1 MKKYLALVEKPS
13 ACREYQA
20 VYNKHKAQIDAKI
33 GGSIDF
39 IPLAGH
45 CARLLEPKEI
55 DRWAGRK
62 WTEIYKDS
70 MPIIPDKWEVRPI
83 EANKN
88 ILSEIKKKM
97 NANKY
102 TDYIC
107 ACDSDNEG
115 SLIFYYV
122 AQYLGIL
129 KEPTLRFY
137 ETALTEKEILKSFL
151 TMEDYYKT
159 PKHANMTKAGILR
172 SRADYAIGM
181 SMTVAYTVRYGELIK
196 FGSVKAPT
204 LKIIYDNCYIIDHFK
219 EVITYGVKS
228 LHVDGFESTLTND
241 GDAKDRSFEKKEDAE
256 FLLKSLKDE
265 AVVKSYVKKNV
276 TNKAPKLY
284 ALSDLQI
291 EAAKAPYGYTP
302 DQTLE
307 IAQKLYEER
316 KILSYPRTSGNYL
329 ASSKV
334 AELPDILASIKDI
347 PDIKPFVARITN
359 ADYTRVASDTNI
371 INDKEV
377 EKASHDALVPTG
389 HKVDWDALT
398 QPEKDIFLLV
408 CKRLVAHFMPYFTE
422 EKVVMM
428 LDNNGNPFRAN
439 GRRTVENGFN
449 EIYGKVI
456 ADEILPEYKA
466 GDVVKIEKSYVIDK
480 VSAPPA
486 RYTTGTIIKA
496 MKNIANQIPV
506 ENEAARRA
514 LRNSSGIG
522 TEATRANIVKD
533 LQDTGYITTK
543 KNAIY
548 ITESGKRYIENIRVE
563 KDDGTFDYGI
573 ADPITVAYWSAKYQD
588 VQLGEGNIQESLS
601 ELTDYLTKT
610 IEDLKASGEPVK
622 AGFSSPATAN
632 LPPCPLCGGR
642 VASGKFGLYCSTYK
656 ESGCKLSIP
665 NEMAH
670 KPLTDNQK
678 LGLLEGKK
686 IHAKGFKSKTGKTF
700 EADIILNKQTGK
712 VEFDFSF
719 TEKKK

>member
-13 ACREYQA
+13 ACREFQK
-20 VYNKHKAQIDAKI
+20 VYNAHQSKIEAKI
-33 GGSIDF
+33 GGIIDF
-39 IPLAGH
+39 IPMAGH
-45 CARLLEPKEI
+45 LVRNAEPKELSS
-55 DRWAGRK
+55 WAGKK
-62 WTEIYKDS
+62 WTEIYKEDMPMIPGNWELKPIDS
-70 MPIIPDKWEVRPI
+70 
-83 EANKN
+83 NKN
-88 ILSEIKKKM
+88 ILSEIKKKI

-102 TDYIC
+102 DGYIC
-107 ACDSDNEG
+107 MTDSDQEG
-115 SLIFYYV
+115 NLIYHYV
-122 AQYLGIL
+122 ASYLGID
-129 KEPTLRFY
+129 KCETLRFY
-137 ETALTEKEILKSFL
+137 ETALTEKDILNSFL
-151 TMEDYYKT
+151 TMEDFYKT
-159 PKHANMTKAGILR
+159 PRHANTTKAGIFR
-172 SRADYAIGM
+172 SRWDWLLGM
-181 SMTVAYTVRYGELIK
+181 NMTVAYTVRFGELIK

-204 LKIIYDNCYIIDHFK
+204 LKIIYDNCHIIDNFK
-219 EVITYGVKS
+219 EVTTYGVKS

-241 GDAKDRSFEKKEDAE
+241 DDNKDRSYENKSDAE
-256 FLLKSLKDE
+256 DLLADLKNE
-265 AVVKSYVKKNV
+265 AKVKSFVKKNV
-276 TNKAPKLY
+276 TSKAPKLY
-284 ALSDLQI
+284 SLSDLQI
-291 EAAKAPYGYTP
+291 DAAKAPYGYTP

-329 ASSKV
+329 ASGKV
-334 AELPDILASIKDI
+334 SDLPDILASIKDI
-347 PDIKPFVARITN
+347 PDIKPFVSRITN
-359 ADYTRVASDTNI
+359 ADYSRVASDTNI

-377 EKASHDALVPTG
+377 EKASHDALIPTG
-389 HKVDWDALT
+389 HKVDWNALS
-398 QPEKDIFLLV
+398 QQEKDIFLLV

-422 EKVVMM
+422 EKTTLL
-428 LDNNGNPFRAN
+428 LDNNGHPFRAN
-439 GRRTVENGFN
+439 GRRTIENGFN

-456 ADEILPEYKA
+456 PDEILPEYKA
-466 GDVVKIEKSYVIDK
+466 GDIVKIEKSYVVEK

-496 MKNIANQIPV
+496 MKNIASQITEP
-506 ENEAARRA
+506 ELKKLMKE
-514 LRNSSGIG
+514 SEGIG

-548 ITESGKRYIENIRVE
+548 ITESGKRYIENIRVQKE
-563 KDDGTFDYGI
+563 DGTFDYGM
-573 ADPITVAYWSAKYQD
+573 ADPMTVALWSAKNKEI
-588 VQLGEGNIQESLS
+588 QLGERNV
-601 ELTDYLTKT
+601 KT
-610 IEDLKASGEPVK
+610 TLEEFNEFLNQTIVDLKASGEPVK

-632 LPPCPLCGGR
+632 LPSCPLCGGR

-686 IHAKGFKSKTGKTF
+686 IHAKGFKSKTGKAF

>member
-13 ACREYQA
+13 ACREFQK
-20 VYNKHKAQIDAKI
+20 VYNAHQSKIEAKI
-33 GGSIDF
+33 GGTIDF
-39 IPLAGH
+39 IPMAGH
-45 CARLLEPKEI
+45 LVRNAEPKELSS
-55 DRWAGRK
+55 WAGKK
-62 WTEIYKDS
+62 WTEIYKEG
-70 MPIIPDKWEVRPI
+70 MPMIPDNWELKPI
-83 EANKN
+83 ESNKN
-88 ILSEIKKKM
+88 ILSEIKKKI

-102 TDYIC
+102 DAYIC
-107 ACDSDNEG
+107 MTDSDVEG
-115 SLIFYYV
+115 SLIYHYV
-122 AQYLGIL
+122 ASYLGID
-129 KEPTLRFY
+129 KCETLRFY
-137 ETALTEKEILKSFL
+137 ETALTEKDILNSFL
-151 TMEDYYKT
+151 TMEDFYKT
-159 PKHANMTKAGILR
+159 PRHANTTKAGIFR
-172 SRADYAIGM
+172 SRWDWLLGM
-181 SMTVAYTVRYGELIK
+181 NMTVAYTVRFGELIK

-204 LKIIYDNCYIIDHFK
+204 LKIIYDNCHIIDNFK
-219 EVITYGVKS
+219 EVTTYGVKS

-241 GDAKDRSFEKKEDAE
+241 DDNKDRSYENKSDAE
-256 FLLKSLKDE
+256 DLLADLKNE
-265 AVVKSYVKKNV
+265 AKVKSFVKKNV
-276 TNKAPKLY
+276 TSKAPKLY
-284 ALSDLQI
+284 SLSDLQI
-291 EAAKAPYGYTP
+291 DAAKAPYGYTP

-329 ASSKV
+329 ASGKV
-334 AELPDILASIKDI
+334 SDLPDILASIKDI
-347 PDIKPFVARITN
+347 PDIKPFVSRITN
-359 ADYTRVASDTNI
+359 ADYSRVASDTNI

-377 EKASHDALVPTG
+377 EKASHDALIPTG
-389 HKVDWDALT
+389 HKVDWNALS
-398 QPEKDIFLLV
+398 QQEKDIFLLV

-422 EKVVMM
+422 EKTTLL
-428 LDNNGNPFRAN
+428 LDNNGHPFRAN
-439 GRRTVENGFN
+439 GRRTIENGFN

-456 ADEILPEYKA
+456 PDEILPEYKA
-466 GDVVKIEKSYVIDK
+466 GDIVKIEKSYVVEK

-496 MKNIANQIPV
+496 MKNIASQITEP
-506 ENEAARRA
+506 ELKKLMKE
-514 LRNSSGIG
+514 SEGIG

-548 ITESGKRYIENIRVE
+548 ITESGKRYIENIRVQKE
-563 KDDGTFDYGI
+563 DGTFDYGM
-573 ADPITVAYWSAKYQD
+573 ADPMTVALWSAKNKEI
-588 VQLGEGNIQESLS
+588 QLGERNV
-601 ELTDYLTKT
+601 KT
-610 IEDLKASGEPVK
+610 TLEEFNEFLNQTIVDLKASGEPVK

-686 IHAKGFKSKTGKTF
+686 IHAKGFKSKTGKAF

>member
-439 GRRTVENGFN
+439 GRRTIENGFN

-466 GDVVKIEKSYVIDK
+466 GN
-480 VSAPPA
+480 
-486 RYTTGTIIKA
+486 R
-496 MKNIANQIPV
+496 
-506 ENEAARRA
+506 
-514 LRNSSGIG
+514 
-522 TEATRANIVKD
+522 
-533 LQDTGYITTK
+533 
-543 KNAIY
+543 
-548 ITESGKRYIENIRVE
+548 
-563 KDDGTFDYGI
+563 
-573 ADPITVAYWSAKYQD
+573 
-588 VQLGEGNIQESLS
+588 
-601 ELTDYLTKT
+601 TD
-610 IEDLKASGEPVK
+610 
-622 AGFSSPATAN
+622 
-632 LPPCPLCGGR
+632 R
-642 VASGKFGLYCSTYK
+642 
-656 ESGCKLSIP
+656 
-665 NEMAH
+665 
-670 KPLTDNQK
+670 
-678 LGLLEGKK
+678 
-686 IHAKGFKSKTGKTF
+686 
-700 EADIILNKQTGK
+700 
-712 VEFDFSF
+712 
-719 TEKKK
+719 